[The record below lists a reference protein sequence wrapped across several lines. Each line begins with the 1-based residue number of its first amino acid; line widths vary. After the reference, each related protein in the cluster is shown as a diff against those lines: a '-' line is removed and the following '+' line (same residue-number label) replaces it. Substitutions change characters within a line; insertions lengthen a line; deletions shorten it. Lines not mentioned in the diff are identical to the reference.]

1 MGLAGVYI
9 PPLPPQAMG
18 LAGVY
23 ITEEDVTALVEEVD
37 DSGDGLIDFNEF
49 RNTVLGFWLV
59 LRDQEIKNII
69 LSFSGTL

>member
-1 MGLAGVYI
+1 
-9 PPLPPQAMG
+9 MG

-59 LRDQEIKNII
+59 LRDQEIKNTI
-69 LSFSGTL
+69 LGFSGTL

>member
-1 MGLAGVYI
+1 
-9 PPLPPQAMG
+9 MG

-49 RNTVLGFWLV
+49 RNTVLGF
-59 LRDQEIKNII
+59 
-69 LSFSGTL
+69 

>member
-1 MGLAGVYI
+1 MSRL
-9 PPLPPQAMG
+9 PPGYGTSRCIHYPPPPPQAMG

-49 RNTVLGFWLV
+49 RNTVLGF
-59 LRDQEIKNII
+59 
-69 LSFSGTL
+69 